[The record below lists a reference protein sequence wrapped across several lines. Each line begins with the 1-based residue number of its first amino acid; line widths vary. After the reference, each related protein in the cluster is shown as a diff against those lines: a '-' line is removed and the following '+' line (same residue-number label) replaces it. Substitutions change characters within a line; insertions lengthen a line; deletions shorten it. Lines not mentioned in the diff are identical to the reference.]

1 MEWLKNLSTAIDYIE
16 DNLDNDISYD
26 EAAQI
31 ACCSPF
37 YFQRLFS
44 YVSGISL
51 SEYIRRRRMT
61 QAAFELQ
68 RTNAKVIDIALK
80 YGYTSPTSFNRA
92 FQSVHNIPPTA
103 ARNLGSTLNA
113 YPAIRFSVQI
123 TGGNAMAYH
132 IAEKYPIT
140 TSSFINGE
148 EGLNEHGLAV
158 AMTFVMTSLEKIRAG
173 FNSCFIVRYLLEK
186 ADSTDNAISML
197 MELPIASNCN
207 ILIADKSGKMFVIEC
222 TPFTKRIREA
232 ENVDGGKIVCT
243 VNNFTS
249 DEMKLHDA
257 ANGDDYHATKRYHT
271 VMDSFHAHINGNL
284 IEATEQLLK
293 GAYGFICQYD
303 DEPDFETVWSSVF
316 DLESLIIY
324 RAEGEPRK
332 KKFLVDS
339 RLHDIVQGK

>member
-132 IAEKYPIT
+132 IAEKYPMRMVGVRIPLST
-140 TSSFINGE
+140 DMEENYRIIPEFWKSVLSSNLFSEICVLSNQSPKGILGVSVYE
-148 EGLNEHGLAV
+148 SPQRIFYYIAV
-158 AMTFVMTSLEKIRAG
+158 ATDVPVPPDMFEFEIPAATWVVFENNG
-173 FNSCFIVRYLLEK
+173 FFKENVQSVFKRFYTEWLPFSGYEY
-186 ADSTDNAISML
+186 A
-197 MELPIASNCN
+197 ELPDIEVYPVCEETPISGHSEVWIAINK
-207 ILIADKSGKMFVIEC
+207 DKEGKKC
-222 TPFTKRIREA
+222 TI
-232 ENVDGGKIVCT
+232 
-243 VNNFTS
+243 
-249 DEMKLHDA
+249 
-257 ANGDDYHATKRYHT
+257 
-271 VMDSFHAHINGNL
+271 
-284 IEATEQLLK
+284 
-293 GAYGFICQYD
+293 
-303 DEPDFETVWSSVF
+303 
-316 DLESLIIY
+316 
-324 RAEGEPRK
+324 
-332 KKFLVDS
+332 
-339 RLHDIVQGK
+339 

>member
-103 ARNLGSTLNA
+103 TRNLGSTLNA

-132 IAEKYPIT
+132 IAEKYPMRMVGVRIPLST
-140 TSSFINGE
+140 DMEENYRIIPEFWKSVLSSNLFSEICVLSNQSPKGILGVSVYE
-148 EGLNEHGLAV
+148 SPQRIFYYIAV
-158 AMTFVMTSLEKIRAG
+158 ATDAPVPPDMFEFEIPAATWVVFENNG
-173 FNSCFIVRYLLEK
+173 FFKENVQSVFKRFYTEWLPFSGYEY
-186 ADSTDNAISML
+186 A
-197 MELPIASNCN
+197 ELPDIEVYPVCEETPISGHSEVWIAINK
-207 ILIADKSGKMFVIEC
+207 DKEGKKC
-222 TPFTKRIREA
+222 TI
-232 ENVDGGKIVCT
+232 
-243 VNNFTS
+243 
-249 DEMKLHDA
+249 
-257 ANGDDYHATKRYHT
+257 
-271 VMDSFHAHINGNL
+271 
-284 IEATEQLLK
+284 
-293 GAYGFICQYD
+293 
-303 DEPDFETVWSSVF
+303 
-316 DLESLIIY
+316 
-324 RAEGEPRK
+324 
-332 KKFLVDS
+332 
-339 RLHDIVQGK
+339 

>member
-132 IAEKYPIT
+132 IAEKYPMRMVGGRIPLST
-140 TSSFINGE
+140 DMEENYRIIPEFWKSVLSSNLFSEICVLSNQSPKGILGVSVYE
-148 EGLNEHGLAV
+148 SPQRIFYYIAV
-158 AMTFVMTSLEKIRAG
+158 ATDAPVSPDMFEFEIPAATWVVFENNG
-173 FNSCFIVRYLLEK
+173 FFKENVQSVFKRFYTEWLPFSGYEY
-186 ADSTDNAISML
+186 A
-197 MELPIASNCN
+197 ELPDIEVYPVCEETPISGHSEVWIAINK
-207 ILIADKSGKMFVIEC
+207 DKEGKKC
-222 TPFTKRIREA
+222 TI
-232 ENVDGGKIVCT
+232 
-243 VNNFTS
+243 
-249 DEMKLHDA
+249 
-257 ANGDDYHATKRYHT
+257 
-271 VMDSFHAHINGNL
+271 
-284 IEATEQLLK
+284 
-293 GAYGFICQYD
+293 
-303 DEPDFETVWSSVF
+303 
-316 DLESLIIY
+316 
-324 RAEGEPRK
+324 
-332 KKFLVDS
+332 
-339 RLHDIVQGK
+339 